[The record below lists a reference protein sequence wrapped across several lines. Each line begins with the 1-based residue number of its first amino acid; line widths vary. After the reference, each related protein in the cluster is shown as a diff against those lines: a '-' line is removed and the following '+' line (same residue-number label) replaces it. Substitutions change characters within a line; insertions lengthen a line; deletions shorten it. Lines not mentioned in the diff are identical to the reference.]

1 MNQIE
6 KNLWNHSNIGCD
18 MDELPIYS
26 DKEVIDDDLPESDLT
41 ERDLGHVTPPRMTLE
56 VIDENEDKLDD
67 SFYQIFWVIIRIFV
81 RWHNSCGCLSVA
93 HSIFRF
99 RNSVVPCLFIY
110 LALCKRR

>member
-6 KNLWNHSNIGCD
+6 KTLWNHSNIGCD
-18 MDELPIYS
+18 MDELPI
-26 DKEVIDDDLPESDLT
+26 DKEVNALPESDLT
-41 ERDLGHVTPPRMTLE
+41 ERDDLGHVTPPRMTLE

-67 SFYQIFWVIIRIFV
+67 SFYQIFWVKKHFFV
-81 RWHNSCGCLSVA
+81 RWHNSCGCFSVA